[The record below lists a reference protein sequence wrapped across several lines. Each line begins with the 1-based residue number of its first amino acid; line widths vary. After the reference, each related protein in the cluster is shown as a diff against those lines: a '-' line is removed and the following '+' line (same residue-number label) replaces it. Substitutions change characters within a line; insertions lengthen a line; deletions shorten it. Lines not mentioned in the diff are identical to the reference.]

1 MNVRERESTI
11 RPLGVEIKQKLE
23 WTGVLD
29 RTETIVCQNELEDTQ
44 VSQERKY
51 I

>member
-1 MNVRERESTI
+1 MSKKESTI
-11 RPLGVEIKQKLE
+11 RPLGVERKQKLE

-44 VSQERKY
+44 FSQERKY